1 MVQAGLRLGSV
12 LRRRPGRVQPAASA
26 GPVVLTQS
34 RIYILPSR
42 MGALY
47 CLTLILMLL
56 GSINYNLGLGYVLT
70 FLLAG
75 LGVVSML
82 HAWRNLAG
90 LAVTPGRVDPVFV
103 GEHARFRLTIGN
115 PTEAPRYAI
124 GTRRGNENASF
135 TNVPPQD
142 QGECFVEL
150 IAGKRGW
157 LDPGRIEVA
166 TNYPVGLFRAWS
178 HVRFDWRTLVY
189 PKPES
194 GQPPLPSSLPSSGRG
209 LSAAAGEDDFAG
221 LRDYRPGD
229 PPRRMAW
236 KVLARRGTPAVKDF
250 SGGQGAS
257 DLWLDW
263 SACPHDFN
271 AEQRLSRLTAWV
283 LAASAQHLRYGLR
296 LPALQVAPDTGPA
309 HREVCLRA
317 LALHGETGP

>member
-1 MVQAGLRLGSV
+1 MAQAALRPGSV
-12 LRRRPGRVQPAASA
+12 LRRRPGRAQPAPVT
-26 GPVVLTQS
+26 GPVVLTQN

-90 LAVTPGRVDPVFV
+90 LAVTAGRTEPVFV
-103 GEHARFRLTIGN
+103 GEHARFRLTVSN
-115 PTEAPRYAI
+115 PTDSPRYGI
-124 GTRRGNENASF
+124 GTRRGNENANF
-135 TNVPPQD
+135 TNVPPRD

-150 IAGKRGW
+150 VARQRGW

-166 TNYPVGLFRAWS
+166 TSYPVGLFRAWS

-189 PKPES
+189 PKPEA
-194 GQPPLPSSLPSSGRG
+194 GHPPLPPSLPSSGHG
-209 LSAAAGEDDFAG
+209 LSTAAGEDDFSG

-236 KVLARRGTPAVKDF
+236 KVLARRGTPAVKEF
-250 SGGQGAS
+250 SDGQGAA
-257 DLWLDW
+257 DVWLDW
-263 SACPHDFN
+263 SACPREFD
-271 AEQRLSRLTAWV
+271 AEQRVARLTAWV
-283 LAASAQHLRYGLR
+283 LTASSRHLRYGLR
-296 LPALQVAPDTGPA
+296 LPGVQVGADTGPA
-309 HREVCLRA
+309 HREACLRA
-317 LALHGETGP
+317 LALHGDPAP